1 MTLVMFN
8 KSETKPL
15 GKRRLTIRNPRN
27 RKKYSIEFVIVAGTD
42 LRPILE
48 VSAVQ
53 AMKLITVNEENFV
66 AEITGKNDTVEP
78 LTKEQLKQQ
87 YPTLFDGL
95 GKLDGELHL
104 RIDTAVQ
111 STKIPTRKLPLSLK
125 SDLKKELDRLQK
137 LGVITPV
144 TTPTDW
150 IS

>member
-1 MTLVMFN
+1 MV
-8 KSETKPL
+8 
-15 GKRRLTIRNPRN
+15 
-27 RKKYSIEFVIVAGTD
+27 
-42 LRPILE
+42 
-48 VSAVQ
+48 
-53 AMKLITVNEENFV
+53 
-66 AEITGKNDTVEP
+66 
-78 LTKEQLKQQ
+78 
-87 YPTLFDGL
+87 L

-111 STKIPTRKLPLSLK
+111 PTKIPTRKVPLSLK